1 MIDQDIQRRMDAYRG
16 NPQALMQ
23 RYQQNQQLIDL
34 LALQKLKSEKEAAA
48 RSLQMATAQGQ
59 GEPPTVAQ
67 QREQEVMGLTQQEV
81 ARSVGAEAQQ
91 RAAREQEAMQSLL
104 QGIAAAPGAENAMP
118 ARAMAAGGIVAFQSG
133 GTASAPSADA
143 LGQDV
148 DEIRRQLTEARRKLL
163 TYGTRQQKADP
174 EGYAQAK
181 RSVEE
186 LTAKER
192 SLASSY
198 GAQISGGI
206 AGPITSP
213 LRPPAPVQPAAAPS
227 TPDPTFNVPSP
238 EEFAAMEAVA
248 PSQALPREAPPQAP
262 PTLTPTP
269 ALTAAPTPQPEGIAA
284 ALPQLQRPG
293 APGLQNALE
302 QEVLRGLTRDPMEMA
317 RLRQSMIPGLNQE
330 RMAARQKGLAELE
343 KTYAEENDPKRRLL
357 RDLTAFFLGG
367 AGRSS
372 NAAALAGGAQGYL
385 QSSDAQQAAQRARM
399 KELEAAREGI
409 RALEE
414 GRELEGAKAGLT
426 GLAAADEARRAAL
439 TAGSG
444 MTSSERTAAAGMYG
458 AELQAQVSRLNE
470 QSRALDRALA
480 RGDLDL
486 RTAQAQYTAI
496 TTRRGQLREQA
507 EKRLDADKPMDIKL
521 IEMKPNKTAE
531 DLGKLRNYE
540 VARNIAVQRAL
551 SETDRALAAVEAKL
565 GIPSAPASAAPRV
578 DTSGFRITG
587 VK

>member
-48 RSLQMATAQGQ
+48 RSLQMAAAQGQ

-104 QGIAAAPGAENAMP
+104 QGIAGAPGAENAMP
-118 ARAMAAGGIVAFQSG
+118 ERAMAAGGIVAFQAG
-133 GTASAPSADA
+133 GSASAPSADA

-148 DEIRRQLTEARRKLL
+148 DEVRRQLTEARRKLL

-181 RSVEE
+181 NAVAE
-186 LTAKER
+186 LGARER
-192 SLASSY
+192 ELASKY
-198 GAQISGGI
+198 AGRVSGGI

-262 PTLTPTP
+262 PTLTPAP
-269 ALTAAPTPQPEGIAA
+269 APTAAPTPQPEGIAA
-284 ALPQLQRPG
+284 ALPQIQRPQ
-293 APGLQNALE
+293 APGMQNALE
-302 QEVLRGLTRDPMEMA
+302 QEVLRGLTREPMEMA
-317 RLRQSMIPGLNQE
+317 RLRQSMIPALNQE

-385 QSSDAQQAAQRARM
+385 QSTEAQQAAQRARM

-426 GLAAADEARRAAL
+426 GLTAAEEARRAAL

-444 MTSSERTAAAGMYG
+444 MTASERSAAAGMYG
-458 AELQAQVSRLNE
+458 AELQAQVSRDNAAA
-470 QSRALDRALA
+470 QRAMD
-480 RGDLDL
+480 
-486 RTAQAQYTAI
+486 
-496 TTRRGQLREQA
+496 QLRLANSKLENELRRESIDVSKYLELSSQRQKQA
-507 EKRLDADKPMDIKL
+507 NDLFKSLREDFKNNKLTDAQIRASVD
-521 IEMKPNKTAE
+521 A
-531 DLGKLRNYE
+531 
-540 VARNIAVQRAL
+540 AL
-551 SETDRALAAVEAKL
+551 SDFDRKLAIL
-565 GIPSAPASAAPRV
+565 GRKAGMPEAPATPRV